1 MSDDSNNIRF
11 THIEGDVTDL
21 KAVDKEQ
28 GKDIKKQNEGI
39 IEVEKFN
46 VKQEIL
52 VEDIFEKLSVIEK
65 ISNKSLEKSTQTE
78 LLTINQNKE
87 IKEVKDKVIAIE
99 NAPKEMSKTLKIFI
113 WSATI
118 TNGFVFLV
126 WCIKQFITI
135 IYK

>member
-11 THIEGDVTDL
+11 THIEGDVIDL

-39 IEVEKFN
+39 TEVEKFN
-46 VKQEIL
+46 VRQEVL
-52 VEDIFEKLSVIEK
+52 VGDIFEKLTVIEK

-78 LLTINQNKE
+78 LLTLNQNKE
-87 IKEVKDKVIAIE
+87 IKEVKDKVTAIE
-99 NAPKEMSKTLKIFI
+99 NAPKERSKALNIFI

-118 TNGFVFLV
+118 TNGFVFLF
-126 WCIKQFITI
+126 WCVKQLLTYIF
-135 IYK
+135 K

>member
-87 IKEVKDKVIAIE
+87 IKEVKDKVIDR
-99 NAPKEMSKTLKIFI
+99 KS
-113 WSATI
+113 
-118 TNGFVFLV
+118 VV
-126 WCIKQFITI
+126 
-135 IYK
+135 